1 MPSSPSPF
9 VKKTFELVND
19 PNTNSIVSWSGDGN
33 SFIIHEPQ
41 EFQQNILPFYFKHN
55 NLCSF
60 VRQLNTYG
68 FHKVVRAIKSGQ
80 NSNILEFKQDQFIRG
95 KPQQLKN
102 INRRISGN
110 KRSHSEAFEVLAQG
124 NTSPTNCASSPEVN
138 DDLQGFLL
146 DRDSMVKAITSIT
159 ARQEETKSQIQTILS
174 ELQEAKKLIE
184 ELESLPD
191 VDESNS
197 PPPTKKIK
205 SEPEYRAIVEQPLPS
220 SLDPIDEFWM
230 SNTELNSLN
239 LPCDSSPQDNVFD
252 FKEFLFHENPC
263 VSV

>member
-1 MPSSPSPF
+1 MPSNPSPF
-9 VKKTFELVND
+9 VRKTYDLVCD
-19 PNTNSIVSWSGDGN
+19 SATNSVVSWSADGK
-33 SFIIHEPQ
+33 SFVIHKAQ
-41 EFQQNILPFYFKHN
+41 EFQRDILPYYFKHN

-68 FHKVVRAIKSGQ
+68 FHKVVRAAKNGQ
-80 NSNILEFKQDQFIRG
+80 SSNILEFKQEDFLRD
-95 KPQQLKN
+95 KPELLKR

-110 KRSHSEAFEVLAQG
+110 KRSHSDAFEVLAEG
-124 NTSPTNCASSPEVN
+124 NTKSSELS
-138 DDLQGFLL
+138 DDLQEFLL

-159 ARQEETKSQIQTILS
+159 ARQEETKTQIKTILL

-191 VDESNS
+191 LDEMD
-197 PPPTKKIK
+197 PPAKKIK
-205 SEPEYRAIVEQPLPS
+205 IEHVPEPEFKPLVDQSPP
-220 SLDPIDEFWM
+220 SLDPIDEFWLTN
-230 SNTELNSLN
+230 SSDLNTTNFN
-239 LPCDSSPQDNVFD
+239 FNMYDNNHQDNVFD